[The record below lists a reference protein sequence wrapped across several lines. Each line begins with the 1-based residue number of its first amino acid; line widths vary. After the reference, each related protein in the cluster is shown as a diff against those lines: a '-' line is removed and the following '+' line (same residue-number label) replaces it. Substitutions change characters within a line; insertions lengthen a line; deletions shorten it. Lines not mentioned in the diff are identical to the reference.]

1 MFSGHLESFK
11 AKMPLTGLFE
21 GRFLMNK
28 IKLKH
33 FFLFLLPALLLTC
46 SKQPLAPELPVIVPD
61 DGVVARLD
69 MRIPELM
76 RQAKVPGLS
85 IAILKDA
92 EVFWTK
98 GFGIAN
104 AQTKDSVSINTVFE
118 AASISKPVFAY
129 AVLQLYERGIIG
141 LDVPLTRY
149 WPERYIPN
157 EPRLDLIPTR
167 IVLSHTTGFPNW
179 REDKPLTIRFTP
191 GTRFGYSGEGYMY
204 LQKVIEHITNRSLN
218 DLAVQTVF
226 TPLGMDNSSYVW
238 RDDYELLAATG
249 HDRNGHTVEKTKPTE
264 GGAAY
269 SLHSTVLDLAKFISH
284 LMKMYTGNEAAEKT
298 IFDLMLTP
306 QIQVNSH
313 IYWGLGWGI
322 EKTEQYTSFW
332 HWGDNGS
339 FRCFAVGYPK
349 EKIAVV
355 ILTNSE
361 NAFEII
367 EDIVKEAIGGKHPA
381 FEWLGY

>member
-1 MFSGHLESFK
+1 
-11 AKMPLTGLFE
+11 
-21 GRFLMNK
+21 MNK
-28 IKLKH
+28 INLKH
-33 FFLFLLPALLLTC
+33 FVLLLLPALLLTC
-46 SKQPLAPELPVIVPD
+46 SKQPLAPPELPVIIPD
-61 DGVVARLD
+61 DSVIARLNR
-69 MRIPELM
+69 RIPELM

-98 GFGIAN
+98 GFGIAS

-129 AVLQLYERGIIG
+129 AVLQLYKRGIID
-141 LDVPLTRY
+141 LDVPLTQY

-157 EPRLDLIPTR
+157 EPRLDLITTR

-179 REDKPLTIRFTP
+179 REDKPLTIQFTP
-191 GTRFGYSGEGYMY
+191 GERFGYSGEGYVY
-204 LQKVIEHITNRSLN
+204 LQKVIEHMTNLSLN
-218 DLAVQTVF
+218 DLAVQTVL

-238 RDDYELLAATG
+238 RADYELAAATG
-249 HDRNGHTVEKTKPTE
+249 HDKNGRIVEKWKPNE
-264 GGAAY
+264 GSAAS
-269 SLHSTVLDLAKFISH
+269 SLHSTALDLAKFISH
-284 LMKMYTGNEAAEKT
+284 LMKMYTGNEVAEKT

-306 QIQVNSH
+306 QIQVNRHIFQVNSH
-313 IYWGLGWGI
+313 LYWGLGWGI

-332 HWGDNGS
+332 QWGDNGS
-339 FRCFAVGYPK
+339 FRGFVVGYPK

-361 NAFEII
+361 NAFEIL
-367 EDIVKEAIGGKHPA
+367 EEIVEEAIGGTHPA
-381 FEWLGY
+381 FKWLGY